1 MTEFDFLLWFV
12 AFAWVVILV
21 AIWLVL
27 EVRGCCAV
35 FPGGKG
41 TVDMREKARK
51 AALHVFVYTEPT
63 EG

>member
-27 EVRGCCAV
+27 E
-35 FPGGKG
+35 
-41 TVDMREKARK
+41 E
-51 AALHVFVYTEPT
+51 E
-63 EG
+63 